1 MTRLEIARKHSCLP
15 RDVSGPAISPRRQH
29 RVSAVNT
36 EGIEFH
42 RSLLEQEDYSSNGFS
57 EHARYVFILIR
68 LLFKLLLINCDAMFE
83 FRRLRSY
90 MLPRPTDSMSS
101 WLYVAAIT

>member
-42 RSLLEQEDYSSNGFS
+42 RSLLEQEDYSIVPVVMGL
-57 EHARYVFILIR
+57 A
-68 LLFKLLLINCDAMFE
+68 
-83 FRRLRSY
+83 
-90 MLPRPTDSMSS
+90 SMRGMCLS
-101 WLYVAAIT
+101 LYGYCLNYY